1 MDPLSAEPPIAVDSC
16 LGNQV
21 CSTETRYARPNSSVP
36 FDSTE
41 PVFIQRKC
49 QPTGSPICDF
59 SSDAPCEKSDNN
71 MYVCYS
77 CCSKDRCNTNVPTFS
92 SAPVFKFSVSMII
105 ISFLSFVALMFE

>member
-1 MDPLSAEPPIAVDSC
+1 MNPLSAEPPISVESC

-49 QPTGSPICDF
+49 QPVGSPICDF
-59 SSDAPCEKSDNN
+59 NSDAPCEKSGDN

-77 CCSKDRCNTNVPTFS
+77 CCSNNRCNTNVPTFS
-92 SAPVFKFSVSMII
+92 NAPVLKLSVSMVII
-105 ISFLSFVALMFE
+105 CFLSVVTLMF

>member
-1 MDPLSAEPPIAVDSC
+1 MNPLSAEPPISVESC

-49 QPTGSPICDF
+49 QPVGSPICDF
-59 SSDAPCEKSDNN
+59 NSDAPCEKSGDN

-77 CCSKDRCNTNVPTFS
+77 CCSNNRCNTNVPTFS
-92 SAPVFKFSVSMII
+92 NTPVLKLSISMVVFC
-105 ISFLSFVALMFE
+105 FLSVLTLMF